1 MEGIRGGSK
10 QLGIFLLGV
19 LLFAGPAIAQKKPK
33 VVKAPAQPAA
43 SEQTPAEPDKV
54 LYERAILDLKHGRY
68 TEGRLA
74 LQTLI
79 NTYPDSEF
87 LAKAKLATGDS
98 YYKEGGNS
106 NLTEAISEYQDFTT
120 FFPFLEEAAY
130 AQMQIAMCHYRM
142 MEKADRDDEQ
152 ALDAEDAY
160 QSFILKYPQSP
171 LIPQAEQRLR
181 DVQEVLAQGEYEIA
195 HYYYTKPDYRAAA
208 ARLVELT
215 QRYPLFSQSDE
226 ALFMLGDIYQKARLS
241 VKNEDE
247 KNHWAD
253 LAAKC
258 YDRIVTDY
266 PLSKR
271 SADAKRRLQELGMP
285 VPAADPG
292 AYERMA
298 REQKLEQ
305 SQQHEAS
312 IFGHQ
317 ASFLKMPLELFNT
330 KPNVSDAARVGA
342 PNLNPPNDAISA
354 TEVLRPDAAGPDFNL
369 ANRSIATADSSAA
382 ADGGAQVDVTPGS
395 SVGSAATSVGAQIIS
410 TGPNS
415 QPSPSVDANG
425 VTNPTSVGGGSDV
438 QTIVPQAVTGTDAG
452 PAPSSAPSTAG
463 TTQATQGSSS
473 IAPAPAPAPAPTP
486 APSPSAGSSQTP
498 NPSAGAASSSES
510 SDSQNE
516 SSSKK
521 KKGLHKLIPW

>member
-1 MEGIRGGSK
+1 MQGIRGGSNRFTV
-10 QLGIFLLGV
+10 FLLGV
-19 LLFAGPAIAQKKPK
+19 LLFSGPAFAQKKPK
-33 VVKAPAQPAA
+33 VIKAPAQPAA

-54 LYERAILDLKHGRY
+54 LYERGLLDIKHGRY

-271 SADAKRRLQELGMP
+271 SADAKHRLQELGMP

-305 SQQHEAS
+305 AQQHEAS
-312 IFGHQ
+312 LFGHQ

-330 KPNVSDAARVGA
+330 KPNVSDAAHVGA

-354 TEVLRPDAAGPDFNL
+354 TDVLRPDAPGPDFNL
-369 ANRSIATADSSAA
+369 ANRSIATADSPAG
-382 ADGGAQVDVTPGS
+382 ADGGQQVDVTPGA
-395 SVGSAATSVGAQIIS
+395 SVGSASTSVGAEIIS

-425 VTNPTSVGGGSDV
+425 VANPSSVGGGSDV
-438 QTIVPQAVTGTDAG
+438 QTIVPQAVTGNDAG
-452 PAPSSAPSTAG
+452 PAPTPATSSAG

-473 IAPAPAPAPAPTP
+473 IGPVPAPAPAPAPAPT
-486 APSPSAGSSQTP
+486 AGSTQTSNGSAAATSSQ
-498 NPSAGAASSSES
+498 S